1 MGNVDLVYTI
11 DEGKRY
17 TINKISTNVDKV
29 FDKKIFFPLNEV
41 YKKYVGD
48 YYSPFKVKKLL
59 EEIDSLIDLNNLQF
73 VEHNVQEEIEEE
85 SINIVFNIFEGEKYL
100 VERINVLG
108 NNITNESVVRSELIL
123 DEGDPF
129 TKLNLEKSISE
140 IKSRN
145 IFKTVKYEVKEGSQ
159 NNLKIIDIQVE
170 EKPTGEMS
178 AGAGI
183 GTSGGSFAINI
194 KAGNWMGEGKNVGFD
209 IEVDSESLSGTL
221 SYNDPNYDFLGNSI
235 NYYLS
240 SETNDKPDQGYE
252 NNVVSAGIGTSFE
265 QYKDVDLS
273 LGLSASYDDLRTNGS
288 ASDALK
294 NKAELTTN

>member
-1 MGNVDLVYTI
+1 M
-11 DEGKRY
+11 
-17 TINKISTNVDKV
+17 
-29 FDKKIFFPLNEV
+29 
-41 YKKYVGD
+41 
-48 YYSPFKVKKLL
+48 
-59 EEIDSLIDLNNLQF
+59 
-73 VEHNVQEEIEEE
+73 EHNVQEEIEEE

-170 EKPTGEMS
+170 EKPTGEIS

-194 KAGNWMGEGKNVGFD
+194 KEGNWMGEGKNVGFD

-221 SYNDPNYDFLGNSI
+221 SYNDPNYDFLGN
-235 NYYLS
+235 
-240 SETNDKPDQGYE
+240 Q
-252 NNVVSAGIGTSFE
+252 
-265 QYKDVDLS
+265 
-273 LGLSASYDDLRTNGS
+273 
-288 ASDALK
+288 
-294 NKAELTTN
+294 